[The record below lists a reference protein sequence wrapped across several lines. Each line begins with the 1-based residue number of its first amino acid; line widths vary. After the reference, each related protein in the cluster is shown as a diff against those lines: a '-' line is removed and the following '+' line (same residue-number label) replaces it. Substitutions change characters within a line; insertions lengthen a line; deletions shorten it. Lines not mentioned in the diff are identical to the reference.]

1 MSLSA
6 GTHLGPYEILSPLG
20 AGGMGEVYRARDTRL
35 ERTVAIKILPAH
47 LSSDPVRK
55 QRFER
60 EAKTISSLN
69 HPHICVLHDVGS
81 QDGIDYLVM
90 ECVEGETLAKRL
102 EKGPLPLE
110 LLLKF
115 GAQIADAL
123 DKAHRN
129 GVVHRDLKPG
139 NIMLTP
145 AGAKLLDFGL
155 AKPAVPLTG
164 GATLTATSMRTTPM
178 TQEGTVV
185 GTFQYMSPEQI
196 EGKDLDG
203 RSDIFSLGAV
213 LYEMLAGQR
222 AFEGKSQ
229 LSVASAIL
237 EKEPAPI
244 STAKPL
250 TPPALDRAIRR
261 CLAKDPEERWQ
272 TARDIAIELKWI
284 ADSGLQSNAAAPG
297 IERSKHSI
305 QLTVAA
311 LALTAVIA
319 AALGILYARKPAP
332 DVRVTRTYVKA
343 EAGSGFIF
351 SGDQKGFAISPD
363 GRNLAYV
370 ASTPSPDSKSA
381 LWIRPMDSLHARLLP
396 GTEAAGFPFWSPDGR
411 YIGFFAG
418 GKLKKIDVQGGPPAI
433 ICDAPDGRGGSWN
446 QQGDIVFTP
455 TVNSPIY
462 RVSASGGPISQ
473 LTTQN
478 PSNNETTHRWPWF
491 LPDGRHFIFLAG
503 STFTPS
509 ESATNSIMLG
519 SLDSKE
525 TRLLFHTHYQAVYAS
540 GHMLFLRQSSL
551 MAQPFDAKRF
561 ELTGEAAPV
570 AEQVLEDSSIAH
582 AWFSPSED
590 GVLLYAQGAAK
601 NRQLVWFD
609 RSGKQ
614 IEAVP
619 GDDAYAGISLS
630 RDGKKL
636 AYYLDGTGFDVWA
649 FDIARGV
656 KTPLTF
662 GASSGQGNLYPV
674 WSPDGK
680 YVVYTSYRDGKY
692 GLYQKS
698 ADGSGGETLLLE
710 GIDHFRVPTSW
721 STDGRFFIYHEGVSG
736 GTYANGVPGGWSIW
750 VLPLFG
756 DHKAYPFI
764 QSTFSA
770 REANF
775 SPDGKWLAYCSN
787 ESGEY
792 RVYVVPFPGPGGKW
806 QVSLGDGRGPLWRRD
821 GKEIFYLSTDNKLM
835 AVKVETSGGSFAASE
850 ARVLFD
856 SHSYGVFGRYD
867 ASADGQR
874 FVVVY
879 EGNRPSSSTLTFVVS
894 WPAEL
899 KKK

>member
-1 MSLSA
+1 
-6 GTHLGPYEILSPLG
+6 
-20 AGGMGEVYRARDTRL
+20 MGEVFRAVDTRL
-35 ERTVAIKILPAH
+35 ERTVAIKILPPQ
-47 LSSDPVRK
+47 LSNDLARK

-69 HPHICVLHDVGS
+69 HPHICVLYDVGH
-81 QDGIDYLVM
+81 QDGTDYLVM
-90 ECVEGETLAKRL
+90 ECL
-102 EKGPLPLE
+102 EKGPIPLE
-110 LLLKF
+110 QVLKF

-123 DKAHRN
+123 DKAHRS

-145 AGAKLLDFGL
+145 TGAKLLDFGL
-155 AKPAVPLTG
+155 AKPVVALTT
-164 GATLTATSMRTTPM
+164 GATLTAAATPTTPV
-178 TQEGTVV
+178 TQEGTIL

-196 EGKDLDG
+196 EGKELDG

-213 LYEMLAGQR
+213 LYEMLTGQR
-222 AFEGKSQ
+222 AFQGKSQ

-237 EKEPAPI
+237 EKEPPPI
-244 STAKPL
+244 STVKPL
-250 TPPALDRAIRR
+250 TTPSLDHALRR

-284 ADSGLQSNAAAPG
+284 ADSGPSSGSAGPLVNRASSRERILAIAFVLAAG
-297 IERSKHSI
+297 
-305 QLTVAA
+305 AA
-311 LALTAVIA
+311 I
-319 AALGILYARKPAP
+319 ALGVLYAKRPATNT
-332 DVRVTRTYVKA
+332 RVTRTYVKS
-343 EAGSGFIF
+343 EEGSGFIF

-363 GRNLAYV
+363 GLNLAYV
-370 ASTPSPDSKSA
+370 ASTPTPDAKSA

-418 GKLKKIDVQGGPPAI
+418 GKLKKIDSQGGPPLI

-462 RVSASGGPISQ
+462 RVSASGGPITR
-473 LTTQN
+473 LTMQD
-478 PSNNETTHRWPWF
+478 SSKNETTHRWPWF

-503 STFTPS
+503 STFTPR
-509 ESATNSIMLG
+509 ESATNSILMG

-525 TRLLFHTHYQAVYAS
+525 TKPLFHTHYQAVYAS

-551 MAQPFDAKRF
+551 MAQSFDAKRF
-561 ELTGEAAPV
+561 EFTGEAVPI
-570 AEQVLEDSSIAH
+570 AEQVREDSSIAH
-582 AWFSPSED
+582 AWFSPSAN
-590 GVLLYAQGAAK
+590 GLLLYAEGAAK

-609 RSGKQ
+609 RNGKQ

-619 GDDAYAGISLS
+619 GEDAYAGISLS
-630 RDGKKL
+630 PDGKKL
-636 AYYLDGTGFDVWA
+636 AYYLDGTGFDVWG

-656 KTPLTF
+656 KIPLTF

-680 YVVYTSYRDGKY
+680 YVAYTSYRNGTY
-692 GLYQKS
+692 ALYQKP

-721 STDGRFFIYHEGVSG
+721 SMDGKLLVYHEGVSG

-770 REANF
+770 REASF
-775 SPDGKWLAYCSN
+775 SPDRKWLAYCSN

-821 GKEIFYLSTDNKLM
+821 GKEIFYLSADNKLM
-835 AVKVETSGGSFAASE
+835 AVNVEASGGSFAAAG

-879 EGNRPSSSTLTFVVS
+879 EGNRPSSTLTSVAN
-894 WPAEL
+894 WTADL
-899 KKK
+899 KER

>member
-1 MSLSA
+1 
-6 GTHLGPYEILSPLG
+6 
-20 AGGMGEVYRARDTRL
+20 MGEVYRARDTRL
-35 ERTVAIKILPAH
+35 ERTVAIKILPAQ
-47 LSSDPVRK
+47 LSNDPVRK

-69 HPHICVLHDVGS
+69 HPHICVLHDVGQ

-90 ECVEGETLAKRL
+90 ECVEGEALSQRL

-110 LLLKF
+110 QVLKF

-123 DKAHRN
+123 DKAHRS

-155 AKPAVPLTG
+155 AKPAVPLTS
-164 GATLTATSMRTTPM
+164 GATLTATSVRTTPM

-213 LYEMLAGQR
+213 LYEMLTGQR

-237 EKEPAPI
+237 EKEPVPI
-244 STAKPL
+244 STTKQL
-250 TPPALDRAIRR
+250 IPPALERAIRR

-272 TARDIAIELKWI
+272 TARDVAIELKWI
-284 ADSGLQSNAAAPG
+284 ADSGMQSSAIAPDT
-297 IERSKHSI
+297 ERSKHSS
-305 QLTVAA
+305 QLTVAGF
-311 LALTAVIA
+311 ALTAVIA

-332 DVRVTRTYVKA
+332 DLRVTRTYVKA

-351 SGDQKGFAISPD
+351 SGDNQKGFAISPD

-370 ASTPSPDSKSA
+370 ASTPSPDAKSA

-418 GKLKKIDVQGGPPAI
+418 GKLKKIGVQGGPPFV

-491 LPDGRHFIFLAG
+491 LPDGRHYIFLAG

-509 ESATNSIMLG
+509 ESATNSIMMG

-525 TRLLFHTHYQAVYAS
+525 TKLLFHTHYQAEYAS

-561 ELTGEAAPV
+561 ELTGDAVPI
-570 AEQVLEDSSIAH
+570 AEQVLEDSSIAR
-582 AWFSPSED
+582 AWFSPSEN
-590 GVLLYAQGAAK
+590 GLLLYAEGAVK

-609 RSGKQ
+609 RNGKQ
-614 IEAVP
+614 VGAVP
-619 GDDAYAGISLS
+619 GDDAYAGIASS

-636 AYYLDGTGFDVWA
+636 AYYLDGTSFDVWS

-656 KTPLTF
+656 KIPLTF
-662 GASSGQGNLYPV
+662 GASSGQGNMYPV

-680 YVVYTSYRDGKY
+680 YVAYTSYRDGKY
-692 GLYQKS
+692 SLYQKS

-710 GIDHFRVPTSW
+710 GTDHFRVPTSW
-721 STDGRFFIYHEGVSG
+721 STNGKFLVYHEGFSG
-736 GTYANGVPGGWSIW
+736 RTYANGVPGGWSIW
-750 VLPLFG
+750 VVPLFG

-764 QSTFSA
+764 QSSFSA
-770 REANF
+770 REASF

-821 GKEIFYLSTDNKLM
+821 GKEIFYLSADNKLM
-835 AVKVETSGGSFAASE
+835 AVNVESSGGGSFAAGV

-856 SHSYGVFGRYD
+856 SHSHGVFGRYD
-867 ASADGQR
+867 VSADGQR

-879 EGNRPSSSTLTFVVS
+879 EGNRPSSSTLTSVVN

>member
-6 GTHLGPYEILSPLG
+6 GNKLGPYEVVSPLG
-20 AGGMGEVYRARDTRL
+20 AGGMGEVFRARDTRL
-35 ERTVAIKILPAH
+35 DRTVAIKILPPQ
-47 LSSDPVRK
+47 LSNDPVRK

-69 HPHICVLHDVGS
+69 HPHICVLYDVGH
-81 QDGIDYLVM
+81 QDGTDYLVM
-90 ECVEGETLAKRL
+90 ECLEGETLAKRL
-102 EKGPLPLE
+102 EKGPLPFE
-110 LLLKF
+110 QVLKF
-115 GAQIADAL
+115 GGQIADAL
-123 DKAHRN
+123 DKAHRS
-129 GVVHRDLKPG
+129 GVVHRDLKPS

-145 AGAKLLDFGL
+145 TGAKLLDFGL
-155 AKPAVPLTG
+155 AKPAMPLASG
-164 GATLTATSMRTTPM
+164 LTLTAAATPVTPM
-178 TQEGTVV
+178 TQEGTIL

-196 EGKDLDG
+196 EGKELDG
-203 RSDIFSLGAV
+203 RSDIFSFGTV
-213 LYEMLAGQR
+213 LYEMLTGHR
-222 AFEGKSQ
+222 AFQGKSQ

-237 EKEPAPI
+237 ESEPAPI
-244 STAKPL
+244 VSAKPL
-250 TPPALDRAIRR
+250 TPPSLDRAIRR

-284 ADSGLQSNAAAPG
+284 AESGSSSSAAPPAK
-297 IERSKHSI
+297 ERPRKTE
-305 QLTVAA
+305 LLLLAA
-311 LALTAVIA
+311 LAVTAAIA
-319 AALGILYARKPAP
+319 LFLAFLYVKRPSAEP
-332 DVRVTRTYVKA
+332 RVTRTYVKA
-343 EAGSGFIF
+343 EEGSGFIF

-363 GRNLAYV
+363 GRDLVYV

-381 LWIRPMDSLHARLLP
+381 LWLRPMDSLRARLLP
-396 GTEAAGFPFWSPDGR
+396 GTQAAGFPFWSPDGR

-418 GKLKKIDVQGGPPAI
+418 GKLRKIDIQGGPPSV

-462 RVSASGGPISQ
+462 RVSASGGPIAQ
-473 LTTQN
+473 LTRQD
-478 PSNNETTHRWPWF
+478 PSKNETTHRWPSF

-509 ESATNSIMLG
+509 ESATNSIMMG
-519 SLDSKE
+519 SLDSQE
-525 TRLLFHTHYQAVYAS
+525 TKLLFHTHYQAEYTS

-551 MAQPFDAKRF
+551 MAQPFDTKRF
-561 ELTGEAAPV
+561 ELTGDAVPI
-570 AEQVLEDSSIAH
+570 AETVLEDSSIAH
-582 AWFSPSED
+582 AWFSPSAN
-590 GVLLYAQGAAK
+590 GLLFYAEGAAK

-609 RSGKQ
+609 RTGKQ
-614 IEAVP
+614 IGVVP
-619 GDDAYAGISLS
+619 GDDAYAGIGLS
-630 RDGKKL
+630 RDATKL
-636 AYYLDGTGFDVWA
+636 VYYLDGTGFDVWG

-656 KTPLTF
+656 KIPLTF

-680 YVVYTSYRDGKY
+680 YVAYTSYRDGKY
-692 GLYQKS
+692 SLYQKS

-721 STDGRFFIYHEGVSG
+721 SNDGKFLVYHEGVSG

-770 REANF
+770 REASF

-821 GKEIFYLSTDNKLM
+821 GKEIFYLSADNKLV
-835 AVKVETSGGSFAASE
+835 AVRVEASGDSFAVGGAQ
-850 ARVLFD
+850 VLFD
-856 SHSYGVFGRYD
+856 SHSYGVFGRYA

-879 EGNRPSSSTLTFVVS
+879 EGNRPSTTLTTVVN
-894 WPAEL
+894 WTADL
-899 KKK
+899 KEH

>member
-1 MSLSA
+1 
-6 GTHLGPYEILSPLG
+6 
-20 AGGMGEVYRARDTRL
+20 MGEVFRAVDTRL
-35 ERTVAIKILPAH
+35 ERTVAIKILPPQ
-47 LSSDPVRK
+47 LSNDLARK

-69 HPHICVLHDVGS
+69 HPHICVLYDVGH
-81 QDGIDYLVM
+81 QDGTDYLVM
-90 ECVEGETLAKRL
+90 ECLEGETLAKRL
-102 EKGPLPLE
+102 EKGPIPLE
-110 LLLKF
+110 QVLKF

-123 DKAHRN
+123 DKAHRS

-145 AGAKLLDFGL
+145 TGAKLLDFGL
-155 AKPAVPLTG
+155 AKPVVALTT
-164 GATLTATSMRTTPM
+164 GATLTAAATPTTPV
-178 TQEGTVV
+178 TQEGTIL

-196 EGKDLDG
+196 EGKELDG

-213 LYEMLAGQR
+213 LYEMLTGQR
-222 AFEGKSQ
+222 AFQGKSQ

-237 EKEPAPI
+237 EKEPPPI
-244 STAKPL
+244 STVKPL
-250 TPPALDRAIRR
+250 TTPSLDHALRR

-284 ADSGLQSNAAAPG
+284 ADSGPSSGSAGPLVSRASSRERILAIAFVLAAG
-297 IERSKHSI
+297 
-305 QLTVAA
+305 AA
-311 LALTAVIA
+311 I
-319 AALGILYARKPAP
+319 ALGVLYAKRPATNT
-332 DVRVTRTYVKA
+332 RVTRTYVKS
-343 EAGSGFIF
+343 EEGSGFIF

-363 GRNLAYV
+363 GLNLAYV
-370 ASTPSPDSKSA
+370 ASTPTPDAKSA

-418 GKLKKIDVQGGPPAI
+418 GKLKKIDSQGGPPLI

-462 RVSASGGPISQ
+462 RVSASGGPITR
-473 LTTQN
+473 LTMQD
-478 PSNNETTHRWPWF
+478 SSKNETTHRWPWF

-503 STFTPS
+503 STFTPR
-509 ESATNSIMLG
+509 ESATNSILMG

-525 TRLLFHTHYQAVYAS
+525 TKPLFHTHYQAVYAS

-561 ELTGEAAPV
+561 EFTGEAVPI
-570 AEQVLEDSSIAH
+570 AEQVREDSSIAH
-582 AWFSPSED
+582 AWFSPSAN
-590 GVLLYAQGAAK
+590 GLLLYAEGAAK

-609 RSGKQ
+609 RNGKQ
-614 IEAVP
+614 IEVVP
-619 GDDAYAGISLS
+619 GEDAYAGISLS
-630 RDGKKL
+630 PDGKKL
-636 AYYLDGTGFDVWA
+636 AYYLDGTGFDVWG

-656 KTPLTF
+656 KIPLTF

-680 YVVYTSYRDGKY
+680 YVAYTSYRNGTY
-692 GLYQKS
+692 ALYQKP

-721 STDGRFFIYHEGVSG
+721 SMDGKLLVYHEGVSG

-750 VLPLFG
+750 VLTLFG

-770 REANF
+770 REASF
-775 SPDGKWLAYCSN
+775 SPDRKWLAYCSN

-821 GKEIFYLSTDNKLM
+821 GKEIFYLSADNKLM
-835 AVKVETSGGSFAASE
+835 AVNVEASGGSFAAAG

-879 EGNRPSSSTLTFVVS
+879 EGNRPSSTLTSVAN
-894 WPAEL
+894 WTADL
-899 KKK
+899 KER

>member
-1 MSLSA
+1 
-6 GTHLGPYEILSPLG
+6 
-20 AGGMGEVYRARDTRL
+20 MGEVFRAVDTRL
-35 ERTVAIKILPAH
+35 ERTVAIKILPPQ
-47 LSSDPVRK
+47 LSNDLARK

-69 HPHICVLHDVGS
+69 HPHICVLYDVGH
-81 QDGIDYLVM
+81 QDGTDYLVM
-90 ECVEGETLAKRL
+90 ECLEGETLAKRL
-102 EKGPLPLE
+102 EKGPIPLE
-110 LLLKF
+110 QVLKF

-123 DKAHRN
+123 DKAHRS

-145 AGAKLLDFGL
+145 TGAKLLDFGL
-155 AKPAVPLTG
+155 AKPVVALTT
-164 GATLTATSMRTTPM
+164 GATLTAAATPTTPV
-178 TQEGTVV
+178 TQEGTIL

-196 EGKDLDG
+196 EGKELDG

-213 LYEMLAGQR
+213 LYEMLTGQR
-222 AFEGKSQ
+222 AFQGKSQ

-237 EKEPAPI
+237 EKEPPPI
-244 STAKPL
+244 STVKPL
-250 TPPALDRAIRR
+250 TTPSLDHALRR

-284 ADSGLQSNAAAPG
+284 ADSGPSSGSAGPLVNRASSRERILAIAFVLAAG
-297 IERSKHSI
+297 
-305 QLTVAA
+305 AA
-311 LALTAVIA
+311 I
-319 AALGILYARKPAP
+319 ALGVLYAKRPATNT
-332 DVRVTRTYVKA
+332 RVTRTYVKS
-343 EAGSGFIF
+343 EEGSGFIF

-363 GRNLAYV
+363 GLNLAYV
-370 ASTPSPDSKSA
+370 ASTPTPDAKSA

-418 GKLKKIDVQGGPPAI
+418 GKLKKIDSQGGPPLI

-462 RVSASGGPISQ
+462 RVSASGGPITR
-473 LTTQN
+473 LTMQD
-478 PSNNETTHRWPWF
+478 SSKNETTHRWPWF

-503 STFTPS
+503 STFTPR
-509 ESATNSIMLG
+509 ESATNSILMG

-525 TRLLFHTHYQAVYAS
+525 TKPLFHTHYQAVYAS

-561 ELTGEAAPV
+561 EFTGEAVPI
-570 AEQVLEDSSIAH
+570 AEQVREDSSIAH
-582 AWFSPSED
+582 AWFSPSAN
-590 GVLLYAQGAAK
+590 GLLLYAEGAAK

-609 RSGKQ
+609 RNGKQ

-619 GDDAYAGISLS
+619 GEDAYAGISLS
-630 RDGKKL
+630 PDGKKL
-636 AYYLDGTGFDVWA
+636 AYYLDGTGFDVWG

-656 KTPLTF
+656 KIPLTF

-680 YVVYTSYRDGKY
+680 YVAYTSYRNGTY
-692 GLYQKS
+692 ALYQKP

-721 STDGRFFIYHEGVSG
+721 SMDGKLLVYHEGVSG

-756 DHKAYPFI
+756 GHKAYPFI

-770 REANF
+770 REASF

-821 GKEIFYLSTDNKLM
+821 GKEIFYLSADNKLM
-835 AVKVETSGGSFAASE
+835 AVNVEASGGSFAAAG

-879 EGNRPSSSTLTFVVS
+879 EGNRPSSTLTSVAN
-894 WPAEL
+894 WTADL
-899 KKK
+899 KER

>member
-1 MSLSA
+1 VSLTA
-6 GTHLGPYEILSPLG
+6 GYKLGPYEIVAPLG
-20 AGGMGEVYRARDTRL
+20 AGGMGEVFRARDTRL
-35 ERTVAIKILPAH
+35 DRTVAIKILPPQ
-47 LSSDPVRK
+47 LSNDSVRK

-60 EAKTISSLN
+60 EAKAISSLN
-69 HPHICVLHDVGS
+69 HPHICVLYDVGH
-81 QDGIDYLVM
+81 QDGTDYLVM
-90 ECVEGETLAKRL
+90 ECLEGETLAKRL
-102 EKGPLPLE
+102 EKGAIPLE
-110 LLLKF
+110 QVLKF
-115 GAQIADAL
+115 GGQIADAL
-123 DKAHRN
+123 DKAHRS

-145 AGAKLLDFGL
+145 TGAKLLDFGL
-155 AKPAVPLTG
+155 AKPAVPLTS
-164 GATLTATSMRTTPM
+164 GATLTAAATPTTPV
-178 TQEGTVV
+178 TQEGTIL

-196 EGKDLDG
+196 EGKELDG

-213 LYEMLAGQR
+213 FYEMLTGQR
-222 AFEGKSQ
+222 AFPGKSQ

-244 STAKPL
+244 SAVKPM
-250 TPPALDRAIRR
+250 TPPALDHALRR

-272 TARDIAIELKWI
+272 TARDIALELKWI
-284 ADSGLQSNAAAPG
+284 ADSGPASGAAGPLANRASSR
-297 IERSKHSI
+297 ERI
-305 QLTVAA
+305 LATALVLVAG
-311 LALTAVIA
+311 A
-319 AALGILYARKPAP
+319 AISLGVLYVKRPVT
-332 DVRVTRTYVKA
+332 DTRVTRTYVKS
-343 EAGSGFIF
+343 EEGSGFIF

-363 GRNLAYV
+363 GLNLAYV
-370 ASTPSPDSKSA
+370 ASTPTPDSKSA

-418 GKLKKIDVQGGPPAI
+418 GKLKKIDAQGGPPAI

-473 LTTQN
+473 LTTQD
-478 PSNNETTHRWPWF
+478 PSKNETTHRWPWF

-503 STFTPS
+503 STFTPR
-509 ESATNSIMLG
+509 ESATNSILMG

-525 TRLLFHTHYQAVYAS
+525 TKLLFHAHYQAVYAS
-540 GHMLFLRQSSL
+540 GHVLFLRQSSL

-561 ELTGEAAPV
+561 ETVGEAVPI

-582 AWFSPSED
+582 AWFSPSAN
-590 GVLLYAQGAAK
+590 GLLLYAEGAAR

-609 RSGKQ
+609 RDGKRVG
-614 IEAVP
+614 AVP
-619 GDDAYAGISLS
+619 GDDAYAGVTLS

-636 AYYLDGTGFDVWA
+636 AYYLDGSGFDVWG

-656 KTPLTF
+656 RIPLTF

-680 YVVYTSYRDGKY
+680 YVAYTSYRNGKY

-721 STDGRFFIYHEGVSG
+721 STDGKFLVYHEGVSG
-736 GTYANGVPGGWSIW
+736 GTYANGVPGGWSVW

-770 REANF
+770 REASF

-792 RVYVVPFPGPGGKW
+792 RVYVVPFAVPGGKW

-821 GKEIFYLSTDNKLM
+821 GKEIFYLSADNKLM
-835 AVKVETSGGSFAASE
+835 AAKVETSGAIFAAGGT
-850 ARVLFD
+850 RVLFD

-867 ASADGQR
+867 VSADGQR

-879 EGNRPSSSTLTFVVS
+879 EGNRPSSTLTSVVN
-894 WPAEL
+894 WTADL
-899 KKK
+899 KER

>member
-35 ERTVAIKILPAH
+35 ERAVAIKILPAH

-69 HPHICVLHDVGS
+69 HPHICVLHDVGQ

-90 ECVEGETLAKRL
+90 ECVEGEALAQRL

-110 LLLKF
+110 QVLKF

-123 DKAHRN
+123 DKAHRS

-145 AGAKLLDFGL
+145 TGAKLLDFGL
-155 AKPAVPLTG
+155 AKPAVPLTS

-178 TQEGTVV
+178 TQEGAVV

-213 LYEMLAGQR
+213 LYEMLTGLR

-237 EKEPAPI
+237 EKEPAAI
-244 STAKPL
+244 CTTKPL

-284 ADSGLQSNAAAPG
+284 ADSGLQSSATAPG
-297 IERSKHSI
+297 IERSKHSN

-311 LALTAVIA
+311 FALATVIA
-319 AALGILYARKPAP
+319 AALGVLFARRPAP
-332 DVRVTRTYVKA
+332 DLRITRTYIKP
-343 EAGSGFIF
+343 EGTSSFIF

-363 GRNLAYV
+363 GLKVAYV
-370 ASTPSPDSKSA
+370 ASTATPDAKSA
-381 LWIRPMDSLHARLLP
+381 LWIRPVDSLQARLLP

-411 YIGFFAG
+411 YIAFFAG
-418 GKLKKIDVQGGPPAI
+418 GKLKKIDPQGGPPAI

-473 LTTQN
+473 LTTQD
-478 PSNNETTHRWPWF
+478 PSKNETTHRWPWF

-503 STFTPS
+503 STFTPREAAS
-509 ESATNSIMLG
+509 NSILMG

-525 TRLLFHTHYQAVYAS
+525 TKLLFHTHYQAAYAS
-540 GHMLFLRQSSL
+540 GHLLFLLQSSL
-551 MAQPFDAKRF
+551 MAQPFDVERF
-561 ELTGEAAPV
+561 EFTGEAVPI
-570 AEQVLEDSSIAH
+570 AEQVREDPSIAH
-582 AWFSPSED
+582 AWFSASTN
-590 GVLLYAQGAAK
+590 GLLLYAEGAAK
-601 NRQLVWFD
+601 DRQLLWFD
-609 RSGKQ
+609 RNGRQ
-614 IEAVP
+614 TGAVP
-619 GDDAYAGISLS
+619 GEDAYSGVSLS
-630 RDGKKL
+630 PDGKKL
-636 AYYLDGTGFDVWA
+636 AYYLDGTGFDVWSLDMA
-649 FDIARGV
+649 SGV

-662 GASSGQGNLYPV
+662 GASSAQGNLYPV
-674 WSPDGK
+674 WSPDEK
-680 YVVYTSYRDGKY
+680 HIAYTSFRNGKY

-698 ADGSGGETLLLE
+698 ADGSGSETVLLE
-710 GIDHFRVPTSW
+710 GTDHFRVPTSW
-721 STDGRFFIYHEGVSG
+721 SSNGNFLVYHEGVSG

-750 VLPLFG
+750 ILPLFG
-756 DHKAYPFI
+756 DRKTYPFL

-770 REANF
+770 REASF

-806 QVSLGDGRGPLWRRD
+806 QVSGGDGRGPLWRRD
-821 GKEIFYLSTDNKLM
+821 GKEIFYLSADNKLM
-835 AVKVETSGGSFAASE
+835 AVKVETSGGSFAAGE
-850 ARVLFD
+850 THALFD
-856 SHSYGVFGRYD
+856 SHSYGVFGRYGV
-867 ASADGQR
+867 SADGQR

-879 EGNRPSSSTLTFVVS
+879 EGSQSSSTLVFVAN

>member
-1 MSLSA
+1 
-6 GTHLGPYEILSPLG
+6 
-20 AGGMGEVYRARDTRL
+20 MGEVFRAVDTRL
-35 ERTVAIKILPAH
+35 ERTVAIKILPPQ
-47 LSSDPVRK
+47 LSNDLARK

-69 HPHICVLHDVGS
+69 HPHICVLYDVGH
-81 QDGIDYLVM
+81 QDGTDYLVM
-90 ECVEGETLAKRL
+90 ECLEGETLAKRL
-102 EKGPLPLE
+102 EKSPIPLE
-110 LLLKF
+110 QVLKF

-123 DKAHRN
+123 DKAHRS

-145 AGAKLLDFGL
+145 TGAKLLDFGL
-155 AKPAVPLTG
+155 AKPVVALTT
-164 GATLTATSMRTTPM
+164 GATLTAAATPTTPV
-178 TQEGTVV
+178 TQEGTIL

-196 EGKDLDG
+196 EGKELDG

-213 LYEMLAGQR
+213 LYEMLTGQR
-222 AFEGKSQ
+222 AFQGKSQ

-237 EKEPAPI
+237 EKEPPPI
-244 STAKPL
+244 STVKPL
-250 TPPALDRAIRR
+250 TTPSLDHALRR

-284 ADSGLQSNAAAPG
+284 ADSGPSSGSAGPLVNRASSRERILAIAFVLAAG
-297 IERSKHSI
+297 
-305 QLTVAA
+305 AA
-311 LALTAVIA
+311 I
-319 AALGILYARKPAP
+319 ALGVLYAKRPATNT
-332 DVRVTRTYVKA
+332 RVTRTYVKS
-343 EAGSGFIF
+343 EEGSGFIF

-363 GRNLAYV
+363 GLNLAYV
-370 ASTPSPDSKSA
+370 ASTPTPDAKSA

-418 GKLKKIDVQGGPPAI
+418 GKLKKIDSQGGPPLI

-462 RVSASGGPISQ
+462 RVSASGGPITR
-473 LTTQN
+473 LTMQD
-478 PSNNETTHRWPWF
+478 SSKNETTHRWPWF

-503 STFTPS
+503 STFTPR
-509 ESATNSIMLG
+509 ESATNSILMG

-525 TRLLFHTHYQAVYAS
+525 TKPLFHTHYQAVYAS

-551 MAQPFDAKRF
+551 MAQSFDAKRF
-561 ELTGEAAPV
+561 EFTGEAVPI
-570 AEQVLEDSSIAH
+570 AEQVREDSSIAH
-582 AWFSPSED
+582 AWFSPSAN
-590 GVLLYAQGAAK
+590 GLLLYAEGAAK

-609 RSGKQ
+609 RNGKQ

-619 GDDAYAGISLS
+619 GEDAYAGISLS
-630 RDGKKL
+630 PDGKKL
-636 AYYLDGTGFDVWA
+636 AYYLDGTGFDVWG

-656 KTPLTF
+656 KIPLTF

-680 YVVYTSYRDGKY
+680 YVAYTSYRNGTY
-692 GLYQKS
+692 ALYQKP

-721 STDGRFFIYHEGVSG
+721 SMDGKLLVYHEGVSG

-756 DHKAYPFI
+756 GHKAYPFI

-770 REANF
+770 REASF
-775 SPDGKWLAYCSN
+775 SPDRKWLAYCSN

-821 GKEIFYLSTDNKLM
+821 GKEIFYLSADNKLM
-835 AVKVETSGGSFAASE
+835 AVNVEASGGSFAAAG

-879 EGNRPSSSTLTFVVS
+879 EGNRPSSTLTSVAN
-894 WPAEL
+894 WTADL
-899 KKK
+899 KER

>member
-35 ERTVAIKILPAH
+35 ERTVAIKILPAQ
-47 LSSDPVRK
+47 LSNDPVRK

-69 HPHICVLHDVGS
+69 HPHICVLHDVGQ

-90 ECVEGETLAKRL
+90 ECVEGEALSQRL

-110 LLLKF
+110 QVLKF

-123 DKAHRN
+123 DKAHRS

-145 AGAKLLDFGL
+145 TGTKLLDFGL
-155 AKPAVPLTG
+155 AKPAVPLTS

-213 LYEMLAGQR
+213 LYEMLTGQR

-244 STAKPL
+244 STTKQL
-250 TPPALDRAIRR
+250 IPPALDRAIRR

-272 TARDIAIELKWI
+272 TARDVAIELKWI
-284 ADSGLQSNAAAPG
+284 ADSGLQSSANAPG
-297 IERSKHSI
+297 IERVKHSN
-305 QLTVAA
+305 QWTLAAFA
-311 LALTAVIA
+311 LAAVIA
-319 AALGILYARKPAP
+319 VALGIPYARKPAP
-332 DVRVTRTYVKA
+332 DLRVTRTYVKA
-343 EAGSGFIF
+343 EAGSSFIF

-396 GTEAAGFPFWSPDGR
+396 GTEAAAFPFWSPDGR

-418 GKLKKIDVQGGPPAI
+418 GKMKKIDVQGGPPAI

-462 RVSASGGPISQ
+462 RVSASGGPIAQ
-473 LTTQN
+473 LTTQD
-478 PSNNETTHRWPWF
+478 PSKNETTHRWPWF

-503 STFTPS
+503 STFTPREAAS
-509 ESATNSIMLG
+509 NSILMG

-525 TRLLFHTHYQAVYAS
+525 TKLLLHTHYQAAYAS
-540 GHMLFLRQSSL
+540 GHLLFLLQSSL
-551 MAQPFDAKRF
+551 MAQPFDVERF
-561 ELTGEAAPV
+561 ELTGEAVPI
-570 AEQVLEDSSIAH
+570 AEQVREDSSIAR
-582 AWFSPSED
+582 AWFSPSTN
-590 GVLLYAQGAAK
+590 GLLLYAEGAAK

-609 RSGKQ
+609 RNGTQ
-614 IEAVP
+614 TGAVP
-619 GDDAYAGISLS
+619 GEDAYAGVSLS
-630 RDGKKL
+630 PGGKKL
-636 AYYLDGTGFDVWA
+636 AYYLDGTGFDVWSL
-649 FDIARGV
+649 DIASGV

-662 GASSGQGNLYPV
+662 GASSAQGNLYPV
-674 WSPDGK
+674 WSRDEK
-680 YVVYTSYRDGKY
+680 YIAYTSFRNGRY

-698 ADGSGGETLLLE
+698 ADGSGSESVLLE
-710 GIDHFRVPTSW
+710 GTDHFRVPTSW
-721 STDGRFFIYHEGVSG
+721 SSDGKLLVYHEGVSG

-750 VLPLFG
+750 MLPISG
-756 DHKAYPFI
+756 ERKTYPFI

-770 REANF
+770 REASF
-775 SPDGKWLAYCSN
+775 SPDGKWVAYCSN

-806 QVSLGDGRGPLWRRD
+806 QVSSGDGRGPLWRRD
-821 GKEIFYLSTDNKLM
+821 GKEIFYLSADNKLM
-835 AVKVETSGGSFAASE
+835 AVKVETSGGSFAAGE
-850 ARVLFD
+850 ARALFD

-867 ASADGQR
+867 VSADGQR
-874 FVVVY
+874 FVVAY
-879 EGNRPSSSTLTFVVS
+879 EGSQSSNTLTSVVN

>member
-1 MSLSA
+1 MALAS
-6 GTHLGPYEILSPLG
+6 GTYLGPYEIQSPLG

-35 ERTVAIKILPAH
+35 DRTVAIKILPAH
-47 LSSDPVRK
+47 LSNDPVRK

-60 EAKTISSLN
+60 EAKMISSLN
-69 HPHICVLHDVGS
+69 HPNICVLHDVGH
-81 QDGIDYLVM
+81 QNGIDYLVM

-102 EKGPLPLE
+102 EKGPMPLDQI
-110 LLLKF
+110 LKF
-115 GAQIADAL
+115 GAQVADGL
-123 DKAHRN
+123 DKAHRS

-145 AGAKLLDFGL
+145 TGTKLLDFGL
-155 AKPAVPLTG
+155 AKPAVPPTT
-164 GATLTATSMRTTPM
+164 GATLTATVTPTTPV
-178 TQEGTVV
+178 TQEGAIV

-196 EGKDLDG
+196 EGKELDG

-213 LYEMLAGQR
+213 LYEMLTGQR
-222 AFEGKSQ
+222 AFDGKSQ

-244 STAKPL
+244 STVKPM
-250 TPPALDRAIRR
+250 TPPALDHAIRR

-272 TARDIAIELKWI
+272 TARDVAIELKWI
-284 ADSGLQSNAAAPG
+284 ADSGSQSTPTVSVKARNRNS
-297 IERSKHSI
+297 ER
-305 QLTVAA
+305 LLLAA
-311 LALTAVIA
+311 LAVTVAV
-319 AALGILYARKPAP
+319 ALVLGFLYIKRPTP
-332 DVRVTRTYVKA
+332 DTRVTRAYVKS

-363 GRNLAYV
+363 GLNLAYV

-381 LWIRPMDSLHARLLP
+381 LWIRPMDSLHARLLQ
-396 GTEAAGFPFWSPDGR
+396 GTEAAGFPFWSSDGR

-418 GKLKKIDVQGGPPAI
+418 GKLKKIDIQGGPPSV

-446 QQGDIVFTP
+446 QMGDIVFTP

-462 RVSASGGPISQ
+462 RVSASGGSISQ
-473 LTTQN
+473 LTTQD
-478 PSNNETTHRWPWF
+478 PSKNETTHRWPWF
-491 LPDGRHFIFLAG
+491 LPDGRHYIFLAG
-503 STFTPS
+503 STFTPR

-525 TRLLFHTHYQAVYAS
+525 TKLLFHTHFQAVYAS
-540 GHMLFLRQSSL
+540 GRMLFLRQASL
-551 MAQPFDAKRF
+551 MAQPFDTKRF
-561 ELTGEAAPV
+561 EITGEAVPI

-582 AWFSPSED
+582 AWFSPSAN
-590 GVLLYAQGAAK
+590 GLLLYAEGAAK

-619 GDDAYAGISLS
+619 GEDWYAGISLS

-636 AYYLDGTGFDVWA
+636 AYYLDGTGFDVWS

-680 YVVYTSYRDGKY
+680 YVAYTSYRNGKY

-721 STDGRFFIYHEGVSG
+721 STDGKFLVYHEGVSG

-756 DHKAYPFI
+756 DRKTYPFI

-770 REANF
+770 REASF
-775 SPDGKWLAYCSN
+775 SLDGKWLAYCSN

-792 RVYVVPFPGPGGKW
+792 RVYVVSFPGPGGKW
-806 QVSLGDGRGPLWRRD
+806 QVSLGEGRSPLWRRD
-821 GKEIFYLSTDNKLM
+821 GKEIFYLSADNKLM
-835 AVKVETSGGSFAASE
+835 AVKVETSGDSFAAGE

-856 SHSYGVFGRYD
+856 THSYGVFGRYD
-867 ASADGQR
+867 TTADGQR

-879 EGNRPSSSTLTFVVS
+879 EGNRPTSTLTSVVN
-894 WPAEL
+894 WPDEL

>member
-1 MSLSA
+1 MSLSS
-6 GTHLGPYEILSPLG
+6 GNKLGPYEIVSPLG
-20 AGGMGEVYRARDTRL
+20 AGGMGEVFRARDTRL
-35 ERTVAIKILPAH
+35 DRTVAIKILPSQ
-47 LSSDPVRK
+47 LSSDPDRR

-69 HPHICVLHDVGS
+69 HPHICVLYDVGH
-81 QDGIDYLVM
+81 QDGMDYLVM
-90 ECVEGETLAKRL
+90 ECLEGETLARRL
-102 EKGPLPLE
+102 EKGPLSLE
-110 LLLKF
+110 QVLKF

-123 DKAHRN
+123 DKAHRS

-145 AGAKLLDFGL
+145 TGAKLLDFGL
-155 AKPAVPLTG
+155 AKPAVPLTTG
-164 GATLTATSMRTTPM
+164 VTLTAAATPATPV
-178 TQEGTVV
+178 TQEGTIL

-196 EGKDLDG
+196 EGKELDG
-203 RSDIFSLGAV
+203 RSDIFSFGAV
-213 LYEMLAGQR
+213 MYEMLTGQR
-222 AFEGKSQ
+222 AFPGKSQ

-244 STAKPL
+244 STVKPL
-250 TPPALDRAIRR
+250 TPPSLDHAMRR

-284 ADSGLQSNAAAPG
+284 ADSGPSAGVANSAVDRTSHR
-297 IERSKHSI
+297 ERI
-305 QLTVAA
+305 LT
-311 LALTAVIA
+311 LALVLAAGAAVTF
-319 AALGILYARKPAP
+319 GILYAKRPAADP
-332 DVRVTRTYVKA
+332 RVTRTYIKSE
-343 EAGSGFIF
+343 EASSFIF

-370 ASTPSPDSKSA
+370 ASTPTSDSKSA

-396 GTEAAGFPFWSPDGR
+396 GTEAAAFPFWSPDGR
-411 YIGFFAG
+411 YIAFFAG
-418 GKLKKIDVQGGPPAI
+418 GKLKKIDSQGGPPLI

-462 RVSASGGPISQ
+462 RVSASGGPITR
-473 LTTQN
+473 LTTQD

-503 STFTPS
+503 STFTPR
-509 ESATNSIMLG
+509 ESATNSILVG

-525 TRLLFHTHYQAVYAS
+525 TKLLFHTHYQAVYAS
-540 GHMLFLRQSSL
+540 GHMLFVRQSSL

-561 ELTGEAAPV
+561 EFTGEAVPI
-570 AEQVLEDSSIAH
+570 AEQVREDSGIAR
-582 AWFSPSED
+582 AWFSPSAN
-590 GVLLYAQGAAK
+590 GLLLYAEGAAK

-609 RSGKQ
+609 RNGKQ

-619 GDDAYAGISLS
+619 GEDAYAGISLS
-630 RDGKKL
+630 PDGKKL
-636 AYYLDGTGFDVWA
+636 AYYVDGNGFDVWG
-649 FDIARGV
+649 FDIARAV

-674 WSPDGK
+674 WSPDEK
-680 YVVYTSYRDGKY
+680 HIAYTSYRNGKY
-692 GLYQKS
+692 SLHQKP
-698 ADGSGGETLLLE
+698 ADGSGGESVLLE
-710 GIDHFRVPTSW
+710 GIDHFLVPTSW
-721 STDGRFFIYHEGVSG
+721 SADGKFLVYHEGVSG

-770 REANF
+770 REASF

-821 GKEIFYLSTDNKLM
+821 GKEIFYLSADNKLM
-835 AVKVETSGGSFAASE
+835 AVKVEILGSSFTAGG

-879 EGNRPSSSTLTFVVS
+879 EGNRPSNTLTSVVN
-894 WPAEL
+894 WTADL
-899 KKK
+899 KEH

>member
-1 MSLSA
+1 
-6 GTHLGPYEILSPLG
+6 
-20 AGGMGEVYRARDTRL
+20 MGEVFRALDTRL
-35 ERTVAIKILPAH
+35 ERTVAIKILPPQ
-47 LSSDPVRK
+47 LSKDVVRK

-60 EAKTISSLN
+60 EAKTISGLN
-69 HPHICVLHDVGS
+69 HPHICVLYDVGH
-81 QDGIDYLVM
+81 QDGTDYLVM
-90 ECVEGETLAKRL
+90 ECLEGETLAKRL
-102 EKGPLPLE
+102 EKGPIPLE
-110 LLLKF
+110 QVLKF

-123 DKAHRN
+123 DKAHRS

-145 AGAKLLDFGL
+145 TGAKLLDFGL
-155 AKPAVPLTG
+155 AKPAALTTA
-164 GATLTATSMRTTPM
+164 ATLTAAATPATPM
-178 TQEGTVV
+178 TQEGTIL

-196 EGKDLDG
+196 EGKELDG

-213 LYEMLAGQR
+213 LYEMLTGKR

-237 EKEPAPI
+237 EKEPVPI
-244 STAKPL
+244 STVKPL
-250 TPPALDRAIRR
+250 LPPALDHAIRR
-261 CLAKDPEERWQ
+261 CLAKDAEERWQ

-284 ADSGLQSNAAAPG
+284 ADSGPSSGAAGPLVNRASSR
-297 IERSKHSI
+297 ERI
-305 QLTVAA
+305 LAIAFVLAA
-311 LALTAVIA
+311 GA
-319 AALGILYARKPAP
+319 AIALGVLYAKRPATNT
-332 DVRVTRTYVKA
+332 RVTRTYVKS
-343 EAGSGFIF
+343 EEGSGFIF

-363 GRNLAYV
+363 GLNLAYV
-370 ASTPSPDSKSA
+370 ASTPTPDSKSA
-381 LWIRPMDSLHARLLP
+381 LWIRPMDSLRARLLP

-473 LTTQN
+473 LTKQD
-478 PSNNETTHRWPWF
+478 PSKNETTHRWPWF

-503 STFTPS
+503 STFTPR
-509 ESATNSIMLG
+509 ESSTNSIMMG

-525 TRLLFHTHYQAVYAS
+525 TKLLFHTHYQAVYAS

-551 MAQPFDAKRF
+551 MAQPFDAKRL
-561 ELTGEAAPV
+561 EITGEAVPI

-582 AWFSPSED
+582 AWFSPSTN
-590 GVLLYAQGAAK
+590 GLLLYAEGTAK

-609 RSGKQ
+609 RDGKQ
-614 IEAVP
+614 VGAVP
-619 GDDAYAGISLS
+619 GDDAYAGITSS

-636 AYYLDGTGFDVWA
+636 AYYLDGTGFDVWS
-649 FDIARGV
+649 FDIVRAV
-656 KTPLTF
+656 KVPLTF

-680 YVVYTSYRDGKY
+680 YIAYTSYRNGTY
-692 GLYQKS
+692 ALYQKP

-721 STDGRFFIYHEGVSG
+721 STDGKLLVYHEGVSG

-764 QSTFSA
+764 QATFSA
-770 REANF
+770 REASF

-821 GKEIFYLSTDNKLM
+821 GKEIFYLSADNKLM
-835 AVKVETSGGSFAASE
+835 AVKVEASDGSFAAAG

-867 ASADGQR
+867 ASADGRR

-879 EGNRPSSSTLTFVVS
+879 EGNRPSSTLTSVAS
-894 WPAEL
+894 WTADL
-899 KKK
+899 KER

>member
-1 MSLSA
+1 VSLSA
-6 GTHLGPYEILSPLG
+6 GNRLGPYEIVAPLG

-35 ERTVAIKILPAH
+35 ERTVAIKILPAQ
-47 LSSDPVRK
+47 LSSDPIRK

-69 HPHICVLHDVGS
+69 HPHICVLHDVGH

-102 EKGPLPLE
+102 EKGPLPLDQVV
-110 LLLKF
+110 KF
-115 GAQIADAL
+115 GGQIADAL
-123 DKAHRN
+123 DKAHRS

-145 AGAKLLDFGL
+145 TGAKLLDFGL
-155 AKPAVPLTG
+155 AKPVVSLAT
-164 GATLTATSMRTTPM
+164 GATLTAAATPTTPV
-178 TQEGTVV
+178 TQEGTIL

-196 EGKDLDG
+196 EGKELDS

-213 LYEMLAGQR
+213 LYEMWTGQR
-222 AFEGKSQ
+222 AFPGKSQ
-229 LSVASAIL
+229 LSVASAIF

-244 STAKPL
+244 STVKPL
-250 TPPALDRAIRR
+250 TPPSLDRAIRR

-284 ADSGLQSNAAAPG
+284 ADSGSSSGAAGPLANRASSRDR
-297 IERSKHSI
+297 ILAI
-305 QLTVAA
+305 ALVLAA
-311 LALTAVIA
+311 GAAIA
-319 AALGILYARKPAP
+319 FGILYVKRPAT
-332 DVRVTRTYVKA
+332 DTRVTRTYVKS
-343 EAGSGFIF
+343 EEGSGFIF

-363 GRNLAYV
+363 GLNLAYV
-370 ASTPSPDSKSA
+370 ASTPTPDSKSA

-418 GKLKKIDVQGGPPAI
+418 GKLKRIDAHGGPPAI

-446 QQGDIVFTP
+446 QQDDIVFTP

-473 LTTQN
+473 LTTQD
-478 PSNNETTHRWPWF
+478 PSKNETTHRWPSF

-503 STFTPS
+503 STFTPR
-509 ESATNSIMLG
+509 ESATNSILMG

-525 TRLLFHTHYQAVYAS
+525 IKLLFHTHFQAAYAS

-561 ELTGEAAPV
+561 ELTGEATPV

-582 AWFSPSED
+582 AWFSSSAN
-590 GVLLYAQGAAK
+590 GMLLYAEGAPK

-609 RSGKQ
+609 RDGKQ
-614 IEAVP
+614 VGAVP
-619 GDDAYAGISLS
+619 GDDAYAGIAAS

-636 AYYLDGTGFDVWA
+636 AYYLDGTGFDVWS
-649 FDIARGV
+649 FDITRGV
-656 KTPLTF
+656 KIPLTF

-680 YVVYTSYRDGKY
+680 YVAYTSYRNGKY
-692 GLYQKS
+692 SLYQKP
-698 ADGSGGETLLLE
+698 ADGSGGETLLLA

-721 STDGRFFIYHEGVSG
+721 STDGKFLVYHEGVSG

-770 REANF
+770 REASF

-821 GKEIFYLSTDNKLM
+821 GKEIFYLSADNKLM
-835 AVKVETSGGSFAASE
+835 AVKVETSGGSLAAGG
-850 ARVLFD
+850 ARMLFD
-856 SHSYGVFGRYD
+856 SHSYGVFGRYGV
-867 ASADGQR
+867 SADGQR

-879 EGNRPSSSTLTFVVS
+879 EGNRPSSTLTSVVN
-894 WPAEL
+894 WTADL
-899 KKK
+899 KER

>member
-1 MSLSA
+1 
-6 GTHLGPYEILSPLG
+6 
-20 AGGMGEVYRARDTRL
+20 MGEVFRALDTRL
-35 ERTVAIKILPAH
+35 ERTVAIKILPPQ
-47 LSSDPVRK
+47 LSNDLARK

-69 HPHICVLHDVGS
+69 HPHICVLYDVGH
-81 QDGIDYLVM
+81 QDGTDYLVM
-90 ECVEGETLAKRL
+90 ECLEGETLAKRL
-102 EKGPLPLE
+102 EKGPIPLE
-110 LLLKF
+110 QVLKF

-123 DKAHRN
+123 DKAHRS

-145 AGAKLLDFGL
+145 TGAKLLDFGL
-155 AKPAVPLTG
+155 AKPVVALTT
-164 GATLTATSMRTTPM
+164 GATLTAAATPTTPV
-178 TQEGTVV
+178 TQEGTIL

-196 EGKDLDG
+196 EGKELDG

-213 LYEMLAGQR
+213 LYEMLTGQR
-222 AFEGKSQ
+222 AFQGKSQ

-237 EKEPAPI
+237 EKEPPPI
-244 STAKPL
+244 STVKPL
-250 TPPALDRAIRR
+250 TTPSLDHALRR

-284 ADSGLQSNAAAPG
+284 ADSGPSSGSAGPLVNRASSRERILAIAFVLAAG
-297 IERSKHSI
+297 
-305 QLTVAA
+305 AA
-311 LALTAVIA
+311 I
-319 AALGILYARKPAP
+319 ALGVLYAKRPATNT
-332 DVRVTRTYVKA
+332 RVTRTYVKS
-343 EAGSGFIF
+343 EEGSGFIF

-363 GRNLAYV
+363 GLNLAYV
-370 ASTPSPDSKSA
+370 ASTPTPDAKSA

-418 GKLKKIDVQGGPPAI
+418 GKLKKIDSQGGPPLI

-462 RVSASGGPISQ
+462 RVSASGGPITR
-473 LTTQN
+473 LTMQD
-478 PSNNETTHRWPWF
+478 PSKNETTHRWPWF

-503 STFTPS
+503 STFTPR
-509 ESATNSIMLG
+509 ESATNSILMG

-525 TRLLFHTHYQAVYAS
+525 TKPLFHTHYQAVYAS

-551 MAQPFDAKRF
+551 MAQSFDAKRF
-561 ELTGEAAPV
+561 EFTGEAVPI
-570 AEQVLEDSSIAH
+570 AEQVREDSSIAH
-582 AWFSPSED
+582 AWFSPSAN
-590 GVLLYAQGAAK
+590 GLLLYAEGAAK

-609 RSGKQ
+609 RNGKQ

-619 GDDAYAGISLS
+619 GEDAYAGISLS
-630 RDGKKL
+630 PDGKKL
-636 AYYLDGTGFDVWA
+636 AYYLDGTGFDVWG

-656 KTPLTF
+656 KIPLTF

-680 YVVYTSYRDGKY
+680 YVAYTSYRNGTY
-692 GLYQKS
+692 ALYQKP

-721 STDGRFFIYHEGVSG
+721 SMDGKLLVYHEGVSG

-756 DHKAYPFI
+756 GHKAYPFI

-770 REANF
+770 REASF

-821 GKEIFYLSTDNKLM
+821 GKEIFYLSADNKLM
-835 AVKVETSGGSFAASE
+835 AVNVEASGGSFAAAG

-879 EGNRPSSSTLTFVVS
+879 EGNRPSSTLTSVAN
-894 WPAEL
+894 WTADL
-899 KKK
+899 KER

>member
-1 MSLSA
+1 MSLST
-6 GTHLGPYEILSPLG
+6 GNKLGPYEIVSPLG
-20 AGGMGEVYRARDTRL
+20 AGGMGEVFRARDTRL
-35 ERTVAIKILPAH
+35 DRTVAIKILPPQV
-47 LSSDPVRK
+47 SNDPIHK

-60 EAKTISSLN
+60 EARTISSLN
-69 HPHICVLHDVGS
+69 HPHICVLYDVGH
-81 QDGIDYLVM
+81 QDGTDYLVM
-90 ECVEGETLAKRL
+90 ECLEGETLAKRL
-102 EKGPLPLE
+102 ERGPLPLE
-110 LLLKF
+110 QVLKF
-115 GAQIADAL
+115 GRQIADAL
-123 DKAHRN
+123 DKAHRC

-145 AGAKLLDFGL
+145 TGAKLLDFGL
-155 AKPAVPLTG
+155 AKPALPLNTG
-164 GATLTATSMRTTPM
+164 LTLTAAATPSSPV
-178 TQEGTVV
+178 TQEGTIL

-196 EGKDLDG
+196 EGKELDG

-213 LYEMLAGQR
+213 LYEMLTGRR
-222 AFEGKSQ
+222 AFQGKSQ

-237 EKEPAPI
+237 ESEPAPI
-244 STAKPL
+244 VSAKPL
-250 TPPALDRAIRR
+250 TPSSLDRAIRR
-261 CLAKDPEERWQ
+261 CLAKDPDDRWQ

-284 ADSGLQSNAAAPG
+284 AESGSQSGAAVPAK
-297 IERSKHSI
+297 ERGKNSER
-305 QLTVAA
+305 LLLAA
-311 LALTAVIA
+311 LAVTAAIA
-319 AALGILYARKPAP
+319 LVFAFLYVNRPPAET
-332 DVRVTRTYVKA
+332 RVTRTYVKS
-343 EAGSGFIF
+343 EEGSAFIF

-363 GRNLAYV
+363 GLNLAYV

-381 LWIRPMDSLHARLLP
+381 LWLRPMDSLRARLLP

-411 YIGFFAG
+411 YIAFFAG
-418 GKLKKIDVQGGPPAI
+418 GKLKKIDVQGGPPSV

-473 LTTQN
+473 LTTQD
-478 PSNNETTHRWPWF
+478 PSKNETTHRWPWF
-491 LPDGRHFIFLAG
+491 LPDGRHYIFLAG

-509 ESATNSIMLG
+509 DSATNSIMMG
-519 SLDSKE
+519 SLDSKG
-525 TRLLFHTHYQAVYAS
+525 TKLLFHTHYQAVYAS

-561 ELTGEAAPV
+561 ALTGEAVPI
-570 AEQVLEDSSIAH
+570 AEQVLEDSSIAR
-582 AWFSPSED
+582 AWFSPSAN
-590 GVLLYAQGAAK
+590 GLLLYAEGVAK
-601 NRQLVWFD
+601 NRQLLWFD

-614 IEAVP
+614 IGAVP
-619 GDDAYAGISLS
+619 GDDAYAGIAASQ
-630 RDGKKL
+630 DGKKL
-636 AYYLDGTGFDVWA
+636 VYYLDGTGFDVWG

-656 KTPLTF
+656 KIPLTF

-680 YVVYTSYRDGKY
+680 YVAYTSYRDGKY
-692 GLYQKS
+692 SLNQKS

-721 STDGRFFIYHEGVSG
+721 STDGKFLVYHEGVSG

-770 REANF
+770 REASF

-792 RVYVVPFPGPGGKW
+792 RIYVVPFPGPGGKW
-806 QVSLGDGRGPLWRRD
+806 QVSLGEGRSPLWRSG
-821 GKEIFYLSTDNKLM
+821 GKEIFYLSADNKLM
-835 AVKVETSGGSFAASE
+835 AVRVETSGGTLAAE
-850 ARVLFD
+850 GAHVLFD

-867 ASADGQR
+867 VSADGQR

-879 EGNRPSSSTLTFVVS
+879 EGNRPSTTLTTVVN
-894 WPAEL
+894 WTADL
-899 KKK
+899 KEH

>member
-1 MSLSA
+1 VSLSA
-6 GTHLGPYEILSPLG
+6 GNKLGPYEILAPLG

-35 ERTVAIKILPAH
+35 DRTVAVKILPAH
-47 LSSDPVRK
+47 LSSDPIQK

-69 HPHICVLHDVGS
+69 HPHICVLHDVGH

-102 EKGPLPLE
+102 EKGPLPLDQV
-110 LLLKF
+110 LKF
-115 GAQIADAL
+115 GAQIADGL
-123 DKAHRN
+123 DKAHRS
-129 GVVHRDLKPG
+129 GIVHRDLKPG
-139 NIMLTP
+139 NIMLTST
-145 AGAKLLDFGL
+145 GAKLLDFGL
-155 AKPAVPLTG
+155 AKPAAPLTT
-164 GATLTATSMRTTPM
+164 GATLTTAALQTTPV
-178 TQEGTVV
+178 TQEGTIV

-196 EGKDLDG
+196 EGKELDG

-213 LYEMLAGQR
+213 LYEMLTGQR
-222 AFEGKSQ
+222 AYPGKTQ

-237 EKEPAPI
+237 EKEPSPI
-244 STAKPL
+244 NSVKPL
-250 TPPALDRAIRR
+250 TPAPLDHAIRR
-261 CLAKDPEERWQ
+261 CFAKDPEDRWQ
-272 TARDIAIELKWI
+272 TARDVAIELKWI
-284 ADSGLQSNAAAPG
+284 ADSGSQSGAAIPG
-297 IERSKHSI
+297 MKRSKSSS

-311 LALTAVIA
+311 LAAITILA
-319 AALGILYARKPAP
+319 AALAILYARSPAP
-332 DVRVTRTYVKA
+332 YARVTRTYVKA
-343 EAGSGFIF
+343 EEGSGFIF

-363 GRNLAYV
+363 GLNLAYV
-370 ASTPSPDSKSA
+370 ASTPSPDSKPA

-411 YIGFFAG
+411 YIGFFSG
-418 GKLKKIDVQGGPPAI
+418 GKLKKVDSQGGPPAI

-446 QQGDIVFTP
+446 QQGDIVFSP

-462 RVSASGGPISQ
+462 RVSASGGPITQ
-473 LTTQN
+473 LTTQD
-478 PSNNETTHRWPWF
+478 PSNNETTHRWPSF

-509 ESATNSIMLG
+509 ESYTNSIIVG
-519 SLDSKE
+519 SLDSKQ
-525 TRLLFHTHYQAVYAS
+525 TKLLFHTHFQAAYAP
-540 GHMLFLRQSSL
+540 GYLLFVRQSSL
-551 MAQPFDAKRF
+551 MAQPFDANRL
-561 ELTGEAAPV
+561 ELTGEAVPI
-570 AEQVLEDSSIAH
+570 AEQVLEDSSIAN
-582 AWFSPSED
+582 AWFSPSAN
-590 GVLLYAQGAAK
+590 GMLLYAEGAAK

-614 IEAVP
+614 VGGVP
-619 GDDAYAGISLS
+619 GDDAYAGIGLS
-630 RDGKKL
+630 HDGKKL
-636 AYYLDGTGFDVWA
+636 VYYLDGTGFDVWS

-656 KTPLTF
+656 KIPLTF
-662 GASSGQGNLYPV
+662 GSSSGQGNLYPV

-680 YVVYTSYRDGKY
+680 YVAYTSFRDGKY

-698 ADGSGGETLLLE
+698 ADGSGSEIQLLE
-710 GIDHFRVPTSW
+710 STDHFRVPTSW
-721 STDGRFFIYHEGVSG
+721 STDGRFLAYHEGVSG
-736 GTYANGVPGGWSIW
+736 RTYANGVPGGWSIW
-750 VLPLFG
+750 MLPLFG
-756 DHKAYPFI
+756 DLHAYPFI

-787 ESGEY
+787 EAGEY

-806 QVSLGDGRGPLWRRD
+806 QVSLGDGRGPIWRRD
-821 GKEIFYLSTDNKLM
+821 GKEIFYLSADNKLM
-835 AVKVETSGGSFAASE
+835 AVNVEASGGSFVSGQAHT
-850 ARVLFD
+850 LFD

-874 FVVVY
+874 FVVVH
-879 EGNRPSSSTLTFVVS
+879 EGNRPSTTLTFVTN

>member
-1 MSLSA
+1 MALAS
-6 GTHLGPYEILSPLG
+6 GTHLGPYEIQSPLG

-35 ERTVAIKILPAH
+35 DRTVAIKILPAQ
-47 LSSDPVRK
+47 LSNDPVRK

-69 HPHICVLHDVGS
+69 HPNICVLHDVGH
-81 QDGIDYLVM
+81 QNGIDYLVM

-102 EKGPLPLE
+102 EKGPLPLDQV
-110 LLLKF
+110 LRF
-115 GAQIADAL
+115 GAQVADGL

-139 NIMLTP
+139 NVMLTP
-145 AGAKLLDFGL
+145 TGAKLLDFGL
-155 AKPAVPLTG
+155 AKPAVPLTAV
-164 GATLTATSMRTTPM
+164 ATLTATVRPNTPV
-178 TQEGTVV
+178 TQEGTIV

-196 EGKDLDG
+196 EGKELDG

-213 LYEMLAGQR
+213 LYEMLTGQR
-222 AFEGKSQ
+222 AFDGKSQ

-244 STAKPL
+244 STVKPL
-250 TPPALDRAIRR
+250 TPPALDHAIRR

-272 TARDIAIELKWI
+272 TARDVAIELKWI
-284 ADSGLQSNAAAPG
+284 AESGSRSGAPAPTQEHGRNTERLLLATLAVTAA
-297 IERSKHSI
+297 I
-305 QLTVAA
+305 A
-311 LALTAVIA
+311 LVF
-319 AALGILYARKPAP
+319 GILYVKRPA
-332 DVRVTRTYVKA
+332 DETRVTRTYVKS
-343 EAGSGFIF
+343 EEGSGFIF
-351 SGDQKGFAISPD
+351 TGDQKGFAISPD
-363 GRNLAYV
+363 GLNLAYV

-381 LWIRPMDSLHARLLP
+381 LWLRPMDSLRARLLP
-396 GTEAAGFPFWSPDGR
+396 GTEAAGYPFWSPDGR

-418 GKLKKIDVQGGPPAI
+418 GKLKKIDIQGGPPSV
-433 ICDAPDGRGGSWN
+433 ICDSPDGRGGSWN

-462 RVSASGGPISQ
+462 RVSASGGSLSQ
-473 LTTQN
+473 LTTQD
-478 PSNNETTHRWPWF
+478 PSKNETTHRWPWF
-491 LPDGRHFIFLAG
+491 LPDGRHYIFLAG
-503 STFTPS
+503 STFTPR
-509 ESATNSIMLG
+509 ESVTNSIMLG

-525 TRLLFHTHYQAVYAS
+525 TKLLFHTHFQAVYAS
-540 GHMLFLRQSSL
+540 GRMLFLRQSSL

-561 ELTGEAAPV
+561 EFTGEAVPI

-582 AWFSPSED
+582 AWFSPSVN
-590 GVLLYAQGAAK
+590 GLLLYAEGAAK
-601 NRQLVWFD
+601 DRQLVWFD
-609 RSGKQ
+609 RNGKQ
-614 IEAVP
+614 TGAVP
-619 GDDAYAGISLS
+619 GEDAYAGISLS
-630 RDGKKL
+630 PDGKKL
-636 AYYLDGTGFDVWA
+636 AYYLDGTGFDVWG
-649 FDIARGV
+649 FDTLRGM
-656 KTPLTF
+656 KIPLTF

-680 YVVYTSYRDGKY
+680 YVAYTSYRNGKY

-721 STDGRFFIYHEGVSG
+721 STDGKFLVYHEGVSG

-750 VLPLFG
+750 ILPLFG
-756 DHKAYPFI
+756 DRKAYPFI
-764 QSTFSA
+764 QTTFSA
-770 REANF
+770 REASF

-806 QVSLGDGRGPLWRRD
+806 QVSLGDGRDSVWRRD
-821 GKEIFYLSTDNKLM
+821 GKEIFYLSADSKLM
-835 AVKVETSGGSFAASE
+835 AVKVETSAGSFAAGE
-850 ARVLFD
+850 AHALFD

-879 EGNRPSSSTLTFVVS
+879 EGNRPASTLTSVVN

>member
-6 GTHLGPYEILSPLG
+6 GKKLGPYEILAPLG

-35 ERTVAIKILPAH
+35 DRTVAIKILPAH
-47 LSSDPVRK
+47 LSSDPIQK

-69 HPHICVLHDVGS
+69 HPHICVLYDVGH

-102 EKGPLPLE
+102 EKGPLPLDQV
-110 LLLKF
+110 LKF
-115 GAQIADAL
+115 GAQIADGL
-123 DKAHRN
+123 DKAHRS
-129 GVVHRDLKPG
+129 GIVHRDLKPG
-139 NIMLTP
+139 NIMLTST
-145 AGAKLLDFGL
+145 GAKLLDFGL
-155 AKPAVPLTG
+155 AKLAAPLTT
-164 GATLTATSMRTTPM
+164 GATLTTAAMQSTPV
-178 TQEGTVV
+178 TQEGTIV

-213 LYEMLAGQR
+213 LYEMLTGQR
-222 AFEGKSQ
+222 AYPGKTQ

-237 EKEPAPI
+237 ERDPAPI
-244 STAKPL
+244 NSVKPL
-250 TPPALDRAIRR
+250 TPAPLDHAIRR
-261 CLAKDPEERWQ
+261 CFAKDPEERWQ
-272 TARDIAIELKWI
+272 TARDVAIELKWI
-284 ADSGLQSNAAAPG
+284 ADSGSQSSAASPG
-297 IERSKHSI
+297 LKRSKSSS
-305 QLTVAA
+305 QFTLAA
-311 LALTAVIA
+311 LAVVTILAAVLA
-319 AALGILYARKPAP
+319 ILYARQPAP
-332 DVRVTRTYVKA
+332 DTRVMRTYVKS
-343 EAGSGFIF
+343 EEGSGFIF

-363 GRNLAYV
+363 GLNLAYV

-396 GTEAAGFPFWSPDGR
+396 GTEAAGFPFWSSDGR
-411 YIGFFAG
+411 FIGFFAG
-418 GKLKKIDVQGGPPAI
+418 GKLKKIDIQGGPPAT

-446 QQGDIVFTP
+446 QQGDIVFSP

-462 RVSASGGPISQ
+462 HVSASGGPISQ
-473 LTTQN
+473 LTTQD
-478 PSNNETTHRWPWF
+478 PSKNETTHRWPWF

-503 STFTPS
+503 STFTPRDS
-509 ESATNSIMLG
+509 YTNSILLG
-519 SLDSKE
+519 SLDSKQ
-525 TRLLFHTHYQAVYAS
+525 TKLLFHTHFQAMYAP
-540 GHMLFLRQSSL
+540 GYLLFLRQSSL
-551 MAQPFDAKRF
+551 MAQPFDANRL
-561 ELTGEAAPV
+561 ELTGEAAPI
-570 AEQVLEDSSIAH
+570 AEQVLEDSSIAN
-582 AWFSPSED
+582 AWFSPSAN
-590 GVLLYAQGAAK
+590 GQLLYAEGAAK

-614 IEAVP
+614 VGAVP
-619 GDDAYAGISLS
+619 GDDAYAGIGLS
-630 RDGKKL
+630 HDGKKL
-636 AYYLDGTGFDVWA
+636 VYYLDGTGFDVWS

-656 KTPLTF
+656 KIPLTF
-662 GASSGQGNLYPV
+662 GSSSGQGNLYPV

-680 YVVYTSYRDGKY
+680 YVAYTSYRDGKY
-692 GLYQKS
+692 SLYQKS
-698 ADGSGGETLLLE
+698 ADGSGSETLLLE

-721 STDGRFFIYHEGVSG
+721 SNDGKYLVYHEGVSG

-750 VLPLFG
+750 MLPLFG

-770 REANF
+770 REASF

-806 QVSLGDGRGPLWRRD
+806 QVSLGDGRGPIWRRD
-821 GKEIFYLSTDNKLM
+821 GKEIFYLSADNKLM
-835 AVKVETSGGSFAASE
+835 AVNVAPSGGSFAAGE
-850 ARVLFD
+850 AHTLFD

-879 EGNRPSSSTLTFVVS
+879 EGNRPSTTLTVVS
-894 WPAEL
+894 NWPAEL
-899 KKK
+899 RKK

>member
-1 MSLSA
+1 VSLSS
-6 GTHLGPYEILSPLG
+6 GNKLGPYEIVSPLG
-20 AGGMGEVYRARDTRL
+20 AGGMGEVFRARDTRL
-35 ERTVAIKILPAH
+35 DRIVAIKILPPQV
-47 LSSDPVRK
+47 SNDPIHK

-69 HPHICVLHDVGS
+69 HPNICVLYDVGH
-81 QDGIDYLVM
+81 QDGTDYLVM
-90 ECVEGETLAKRL
+90 ECLEGETLAKRL
-102 EKGPLPLE
+102 EKGPLPLDQV
-110 LLLKF
+110 LKF
-115 GAQIADAL
+115 GGQIADAL
-123 DKAHRN
+123 DQAHRS

-145 AGAKLLDFGL
+145 TGAKLLDFGL
-155 AKPAVPLTG
+155 AKPSMPLTSG
-164 GATLTATSMRTTPM
+164 LTLTAAATPSTPV
-178 TQEGTVV
+178 TQEGAIL

-196 EGKDLDG
+196 EGKELDG

-213 LYEMLAGQR
+213 LYEMLTGHR
-222 AFEGKSQ
+222 AFPGKSQ
-229 LSVASAIL
+229 LSVASAIM
-237 EKEPAPI
+237 ESEPAPI
-244 STAKPL
+244 VSTKPL

-261 CLAKDPEERWQ
+261 CLAKDPDDRWQ

-284 ADSGLQSNAAAPG
+284 AESGLQWGAAVPAQHRPRKTEQLLLAG
-297 IERSKHSI
+297 LVVTAAVALVLGFLYVKRS
-305 QLTVAA
+305 
-311 LALTAVIA
+311 
-319 AALGILYARKPAP
+319 PAEP
-332 DVRVTRTYVKA
+332 HVTRTYVKA
-343 EAGSGFIF
+343 EEGSGFIF

-363 GRNLAYV
+363 GLNLSYV
-370 ASTPSPDSKSA
+370 ASTASPDSKSA
-381 LWIRPMDSLHARLLP
+381 LWLRPMASLHARLLP
-396 GTEAAGFPFWSPDGR
+396 GTEAAAFPFWSPDGR

-418 GKLKKIDVQGGPPAI
+418 GKLKKIDIQGGPPSV

-462 RVSASGGPISQ
+462 RVSASGGPISK
-473 LTTQN
+473 LTSQD
-478 PSNNETTHRWPWF
+478 PSKNETTHRWPSF

-509 ESATNSIMLG
+509 ESATNSIMMG

-525 TRLLFHTHYQAVYAS
+525 TKLLFHTHYQAEYAS
-540 GHMLFLRQSSL
+540 GHILFLRQSSL
-551 MAQPFDAKRF
+551 MAQPFDVKRF
-561 ELTGEAAPV
+561 ELKGEAVPI
-570 AEQVLEDSSIAH
+570 AEQVLEDSSIAR
-582 AWFSPSED
+582 ASFSPSLN
-590 GVLLYAQGAAK
+590 GLLFYAEGAAK

-614 IEAVP
+614 IGAVP
-619 GDDAYAGISLS
+619 GDDAYAGIGLS

-636 AYYLDGTGFDVWA
+636 VYYLDGTGFDVWS

-656 KTPLTF
+656 KIPLTF
-662 GASSGQGNLYPV
+662 GSSSGQGNLYPV
-674 WSPDGK
+674 WSPEGK
-680 YVVYTSYRDGKY
+680 YVAYTSYRDGKY
-692 GLYQKS
+692 SLYQKS

-721 STDGRFFIYHEGVSG
+721 SNDGKFLVYHEGVSG
-736 GTYANGVPGGWSIW
+736 ATYANGVPGGWSIW

-770 REANF
+770 REASF

-806 QVSLGDGRGPLWRRD
+806 QVSLGDGRRPLWRRD
-821 GKEIFYLSTDNKLM
+821 GKEIFYLSADNKLM
-835 AVKVETSGGSFAASE
+835 AASVETLGGSFKAGVAH
-850 ARVLFD
+850 VLFD

-874 FVVVY
+874 FIVVY
-879 EGNRPSSSTLTFVVS
+879 EGDRPTSTLTSVVN
-894 WPAEL
+894 WTADL
-899 KKK
+899 KER